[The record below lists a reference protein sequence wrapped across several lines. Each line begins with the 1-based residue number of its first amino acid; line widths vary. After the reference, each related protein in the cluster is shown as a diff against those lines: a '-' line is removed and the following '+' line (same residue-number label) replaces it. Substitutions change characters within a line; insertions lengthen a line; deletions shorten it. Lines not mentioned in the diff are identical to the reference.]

1 MLYLGPGPITAW
13 RIILRLQPG
22 IECSNLQLCSVLILQ
37 VLRRVQ
43 WENIPRAAEAVQ
55 PSTDQLETVDISNGP
70 RKAVIKIFSDKDYE
84 DVSFDMANT
93 THGFKLHHLNVRLT
107 EETAG
112 LAAGAQ
118 AVSVFVNDEVN
129 EAVLQRL
136 AEVGVKC
143 VALRCAGCDSQHRF
157 T

>member
-1 MLYLGPGPITAW
+1 MQALVRLGVA
-13 RIILRLQPG
+13 QPA
-22 IECSNLQLCSVLILQ
+22 L
-37 VLRRVQ
+37 
-43 WENIPRAAEAVQ
+43 AAQAVNYGTDSDTQ
-55 PSTDQLETVDISNGP
+55 STIDISSNP

-84 DVSFDMANT
+84 DVSFEAANAL
-93 THGFKLHHLNVRLT
+93 HGFKLQHLNVRLT

-112 LAAGAQ
+112 LVAGAQ

-129 EAVLQRL
+129 EAVLERM

-143 VALRCAGCDSQHRF
+143 VALRCAGYGHSTVRH